1 MNTLIAV
8 SGLGIFCLLAEIIN
22 LRKAIVPVSV
32 VALLAILGLTISEF
46 NHPASWYYNMIVV
59 SNFSVAFSSLFIVL
73 TVFLI
78 LMSGDYYKDKP
89 SKFSDFIAIKIFLLA
104 GAIAMVSFGNLSM
117 FFIGIEILS
126 IALYILAGR
135 ERLSLLSNEAGMT
148 YLVLGSFGSGFC
160 VFGICLVS
168 VAT

>member
-78 LMSGDYYKDKP
+78 LMSGDYYKDKHSDGKMMVP
-89 SKFSDFIAIKIFLLA
+89 SIQD
-104 GAIAMVSFGNLSM
+104 
-117 FFIGIEILS
+117 
-126 IALYILAGR
+126 GR
-135 ERLSLLSNEAGMT
+135 HKEEEWG
-148 YLVLGSFGSGFC
+148 VGQ
-160 VFGICLVS
+160 
-168 VAT
+168 